1 MGSSN
6 SDYKLN
12 PIERNSSTAV
22 IIDDDEEEDD
32 DEEDDDMFGRAD
44 DGGNIEDSII
54 YGDKQVIT
62 TSMIRPSD
70 SSQYGR
76 ESILD
81 PVIPPMAGLEPL
93 EVV

>member
-1 MGSSN
+1 M
-6 SDYKLN
+6 
-12 PIERNSSTAV
+12 
-22 IIDDDEEEDD
+22 IIDDNEEEDE

-81 PVIPPMAGLEPL
+81 PVISPMGALEPL
-93 EVV
+93 EAV